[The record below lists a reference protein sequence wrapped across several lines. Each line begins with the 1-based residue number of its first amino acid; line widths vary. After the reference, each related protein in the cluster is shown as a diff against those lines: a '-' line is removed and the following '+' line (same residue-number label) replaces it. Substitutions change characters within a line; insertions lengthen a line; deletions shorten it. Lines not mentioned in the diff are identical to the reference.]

1 MGSRARAGPTSDGG
15 VHPAPSPLDVAA
27 LPPTGVCDLTTT
39 GRRSGRPRTLEIW
52 YVVHEGRLHVVG
64 TPGPRH
70 WLANLAADPNAR
82 LRLHGP
88 DLDLQV
94 VASIVRHPTERARL
108 TDTAWRVRPWYAAQ
122 GSTRAD
128 WVDGAPMVSLDA
140 QSGAEVS

>member
-1 MGSRARAGPTSDGG
+1 
-15 VHPAPSPLDVAA
+15 
-27 LPPTGVCDLTTT
+27 
-39 GRRSGRPRTLEIW
+39 
-52 YVVHEGRLHVVG
+52 
-64 TPGPRH
+64 
-70 WLANLAADPNAR
+70 LANLAADPNAR
-82 LRLHGP
+82 LRLHEP

-140 QSGAEVS
+140 LSGAAVR